1 MSAAQIGN
9 TSAAGQAPSA
19 PASPPVSPLAV
30 SPPLSKHSQ
39 ARYDIPTL
47 DGAGKD
53 YTHWKLRAR
62 LVFAARGLWGV
73 IDGSDPEPDATTDTA
88 NHADWMARDC
98 EAWIQ
103 IAMSVQ
109 GQCLNAILDAK
120 NVKECWDKLANKLE
134 GKGEG
139 RVAYLMEGLFRGTLS
154 ESEPLEPQIETFL
167 AAARNLDSLG
177 FAMNEQVIA
186 FAIIMALPES
196 LHTLKMILCSLKGD
210 DLSINNVTGQIY
222 LDESC
227 RVHASGSTAVT
238 FFAKAAKKRGKAD
251 SKDKKKCTHCKRK
264 GHNVSECR
272 KLKQENEAKNSPPPM
287 GQKALPAS
295 SAPKKSSARLA
306 AADSDDSD
314 EPVSILTALTAY
326 VCDDDDI
333 VRALR
338 GELSSTKSNFTDLWI
353 LDSGASRTM
362 CSRREWFSS
371 FSPLSKPTSVVLGDN
386 GNIPA
391 TGVGRIKVK
400 LCTHTKE
407 CTFIL
412 QDVLYVPDLHGNLL
426 SVGQLAKNGAQ
437 VNFLDN
443 ICTLRNRQGAIL
455 CKVKSH
461 RNLFI
466 MPAATVPKSARVALL
481 HTFPSEGDELLLPE
495 QAFTALTPS
504 VAKAP
509 IGIWHRRLA
518 HLNMD
523 SINHM
528 LRKGL
533 IKGMEISGGPPPP
546 NPCEPCVKG
555 KQPRA
560 DISKTTKDRAS
571 TVLGRIFSDVCKV
584 STLSYQGY
592 GYFVTWIDDKSR
604 NVRVSGL
611 REKSEV
617 TRHLK
622 AFVAR
627 AELETGA
634 RVSVF
639 RTDGGGEY
647 TGADTQRYFEE
658 RGIKHEITM
667 PDTPQQNGIAEHMNR
682 TLLDKVRA
690 MLVDAGLP
698 ETYWYDALEYAAFI
712 HNLSPTRAL
721 ENMTPAEA

>member
-9 TSAAGQAPSA
+9 ASAAGQAPSA
-19 PASPPVSPLAV
+19 PASPPVSPLTV

-62 LVFAARGLWGV
+62 LVFVAQGLWGV
-73 IDGSDPEPDATTDTA
+73 IDGSDPEPNATTDTA
-88 NHADWMARDC
+88 NHANWMARDC

-139 RVAYLMEGLFRGTLS
+139 HVAYLREALFRGTLS

-177 FAMNEQVIA
+177 FAMNEKVIA

-210 DLSINNVTGQIY
+210 NLSIDNVTGQIY

-227 RVHASGSTAVT
+227 RVRASGSTAVT

-251 SKDKKKCTHCKRK
+251 SKDKKKCTHCKHK
-264 GHNVSECR
+264 GHDVSECR

-353 LDSGASRTM
+353 LDSGMSRTM
-362 CSRREWFSS
+362 CSHCEWFSS
-371 FSPLSKPTSVVLGDN
+371 FSPLSKPTTVVLGNN
-386 GNIPA
+386 GNILA
-391 TGVGRIKVK
+391 TSVRCIKVK
-400 LCTHTKE
+400 LRMHTKE
-407 CTFIL
+407 CHFVL
-412 QDVLYVPDLHGNLL
+412 QDILYIPDLHGNLL

-437 VNFLDN
+437 VSFLDD

-455 CKVKSH
+455 CKVKS
-461 RNLFI
+461 RGNLFI
-466 MPAATVPKSARVALL
+466 MPAATVPKSARV
-481 HTFPSEGDELLLPE
+481 
-495 QAFTALTPS
+495 
-504 VAKAP
+504 
-509 IGIWHRRLA
+509 
-518 HLNMD
+518 
-523 SINHM
+523 
-528 LRKGL
+528 
-533 IKGMEISGGPPPP
+533 
-546 NPCEPCVKG
+546 
-555 KQPRA
+555 
-560 DISKTTKDRAS
+560 
-571 TVLGRIFSDVCKV
+571 
-584 STLSYQGY
+584 
-592 GYFVTWIDDKSR
+592 
-604 NVRVSGL
+604 
-611 REKSEV
+611 
-617 TRHLK
+617 
-622 AFVAR
+622 
-627 AELETGA
+627 
-634 RVSVF
+634 
-639 RTDGGGEY
+639 
-647 TGADTQRYFEE
+647 
-658 RGIKHEITM
+658 
-667 PDTPQQNGIAEHMNR
+667 
-682 TLLDKVRA
+682 
-690 MLVDAGLP
+690 
-698 ETYWYDALEYAAFI
+698 
-712 HNLSPTRAL
+712 
-721 ENMTPAEA
+721 